1 MHEPV
6 LYQETLSALAVIPG
20 GSYIDGTVGA
30 GGHASGILERSSPD
44 GRLLGLDQD
53 PTALALARTR
63 LAPFGARALLVHAN
77 FATLGEVAAASG
89 FPAVDGVLLDLGVSS
104 MQLDTAERGFSFM
117 ADAALDMRMDP
128 SGAGP
133 TAADLV
139 NSLPEGELADILY
152 RYGEEPASRRIAR
165 RIVAARQSAPIGT
178 TSRLAAIVL
187 AAMGGRPAGSRGRI
201 HPATRTFQALRIAV
215 NRELDVLPIAL
226 NAALQVLRPGGRL
239 AVIAFH
245 SLEDRIVKQFIQ
257 QEIKGCICPPAFPV
271 CQCGHVPRLRA
282 VSKGAVQATSPE
294 TERNPRARSARLRV
308 AERLPG
314 GPPQC

>member
-1 MHEPV
+1 MHQSV
-6 LYQETLSALAVIPG
+6 LYQETLLALAVIPG

-30 GGHASGILERSSPD
+30 GGHAAGILAGAAPD

-53 PTALALARTR
+53 PTALALAAVK
-63 LAPFGARALLVHAN
+63 LAPFGDSAVLVHAN
-77 FATLGEVAAASG
+77 FAAMGEVAPRYG
-89 FPAVDGVLLDLGVSS
+89 FTAVDGVLLDLGVSS
-104 MQLDTAERGFSFM
+104 MQLDTPERGFSFL
-117 ADAALDMRMDP
+117 AEAPLDMRMDP
-128 SGAGP
+128 TGGQP

-139 NSLPEGELADILY
+139 NQLPEGELADLIY

-165 RIVAARQSAPIGT
+165 RIAAERQHTPIDS

-187 AAMGGRPAGSRGRI
+187 AAVGGRPAGPKGRI

-215 NRELDVLPIAL
+215 NHELDVIPTAL
-226 NAALQVLRPGGRL
+226 DAALEVLKPGGRL

-257 QEIKGCICPPAFPV
+257 QEVKGCICPPDWPV
-271 CQCGHVPRLRA
+271 CRCGRVPRLRA
-282 VSKGAVQATSPE
+282 VSKGAIQATAAE

-314 GPPQC
+314 GP

>member
-6 LYQETLSALAVIPG
+6 LYQETLTALAVIPG

-30 GGHASGILERSSPD
+30 GGHAAGILERAAPG

-53 PTALALARTR
+53 PQALDLARAQ
-63 LAPFGARALLVHAN
+63 LAPFGAQAVLVHAN
-77 FATLGEVAAASG
+77 FAALGEVAPARG
-89 FPAVDGVLLDLGVSS
+89 FLANAGLLLDLGVSS
-104 MQLDTAERGFSFM
+104 MQIDSPVRGFSFL
-117 ADAALDMRMDP
+117 ADAPLDMRMDP
-128 SGAGP
+128 TAGPP

-139 NSLPEGELADILY
+139 NHLPEGELADLLY

-165 RIVAARQSAPIGT
+165 RIAAERQQAPIGT
-178 TSRLAAIVL
+178 TSRLATIVL
-187 AAMGGRPAGSRGRI
+187 AAVGGRPAGPRGRI

-215 NRELDVLPIAL
+215 NHELDVLPPAL
-226 NAALQVLRPGGRL
+226 DAALALLRPGGRL

-257 QEIKGCICPPAFPV
+257 QEVKGCICPPELPV
-271 CQCGHVPRLRA
+271 CQCGRVPRLRA
-282 VSKGAVQATSPE
+282 ISKGAIQASAAE
-294 TERNPRARSARLRV
+294 INRNPRARSARLRV

-314 GPPQC
+314 GP

>member
-1 MHEPV
+1 MHQSV
-6 LYQETLSALAVIPG
+6 LYQETLSGLAVIPA

-30 GGHASGILERSSPD
+30 GGHAEGILERSTPD

-53 PTALALARTR
+53 PQALALAETR

-77 FATLGEVAAASG
+77 FATLDEVASRCG
-89 FPAVDGVLLDLGVSS
+89 FVPVDGVLLDLGVSS
-104 MQLDTAERGFSFM
+104 MQLDTPQRGFSFL
-117 ADAALDMRMDP
+117 AEAPLDMRMDP
-128 SGAGP
+128 TTGGP

-139 NSLPEGELADILY
+139 NDLPEGELADLIY

-165 RIVAARQSAPIGT
+165 RIVAERQQAPVET
-178 TSRLAAIVL
+178 TGRLATIVL
-187 AAMGGRPAGSRGRI
+187 AAIGGRPAGPKGRI

-215 NRELDVLPIAL
+215 NRELDVLPTAL
-226 NAALQVLRPGGRL
+226 EAAMRVLRPGGRL

-257 QEIKGCICPPAFPV
+257 QEVKGCICPPELPV
-271 CQCGHVPRLRA
+271 CRCGRVPRLRA
-282 VSKGAVQATSPE
+282 ISKGAIQATDAE
-294 TERNPRARSARLRV
+294 IERNPRARSARLRI

-314 GPPQC
+314 GP